1 MERRFWDDAHQ
12 ERGTGRVPGHQELWL
27 FRAVRGGRCDRNPL
41 RRRTD
46 YLETCLLAA
55 LFVATAAGAP
65 FAAQAAGHAWDAD
78 ATQTRQAQLA
88 TRHEVTAVLAQ
99 SAKLVGEYTLSSQVP
114 TLASWKSAGG
124 TLRAGDVPALPG
136 SPSGTL
142 VTVWTDA
149 NGYLVS
155 PPLTVTQVADQANAA
170 RVAAV
175 GGIIV
180 GYMATTLA
188 IRQLLNRRRMAAWDA
203 DWVATARVWNRQ
215 SW

>member
-124 TLRAGDVPALPG
+124 TLRAGDVPALAG
-136 SPSGTL
+136 SPSGTP
-142 VTVWTDA
+142 VNVWTDA

>member
-1 MERRFWDDAHQ
+1 MGRRFWHGAHQ
-12 ERGTGRVPGHQELWL
+12 ERGPGRVPGHQDPWL
-27 FRAVRGGRCDRNPL
+27 FRAVRGARPDRNPL

-46 YLETCLLAA
+46 QLETGLLAG
-55 LFVATAAGAP
+55 LFVAAAVGAP
-65 FAAQAAGHAWDAD
+65 FAAQAAGRAWHAD

-88 TRHEVTAVLAQ
+88 LRHEVTAVLAQ
-99 SAKLVGEYTLSSQVP
+99 SAGVIGEYTLSSQVP

-136 SPSGTL
+136 SRPGTL
-142 VTVWTDA
+142 VNVWTDA

-155 PPLTVTQVADQANAA
+155 PPLTVAQVADQTDAA
-170 RVAAV
+170 RVTAV

-180 GYMATTLA
+180 GYMASTLA
-188 IRQLLNRRRMAAWDA
+188 IRRLLNRRRMAAWDA

-215 SW
+215 TW

>member
-12 ERGTGRVPGHQELWL
+12 DRGPGRVPGHQELWL
-27 FRAVRGGRCDRNPL
+27 FRAVRGARCDRNAL

-55 LFVATAAGAP
+55 LFVAAAAGAP
-65 FAAQAAGHAWDAD
+65 FAAQAAGHAWYTD

-88 TRHEVTAVLAQ
+88 ARHEVTAVLAQ

-114 TLASWKSAGG
+114 TLADWKSAGG

-142 VTVWTDA
+142 VNVWTDA

-155 PPLTVTQVADQANAA
+155 PPLTVTQVADQADAA
-170 RVAAV
+170 RVAAI

-180 GYMATTLA
+180 GYMTSTLA
-188 IRQLLNRRRMAAWDA
+188 IRQLLNRRRMAAWAA

-215 SW
+215 TW